1 MQKTITCIHCGD
13 IVFPNPRLKGNQSYC
28 SKKACQNARK
38 LVWYQAKI
46 ASDPEYAQRQQ
57 QCKKSWREKKPANK
71 YQDQYRQTHPDYV
84 KKNREQQKERNR
96 RYRLLA
102 KENASKKIVK
112 IDALSSSSLTNE
124 KSNIYEMKILTP
136 NVSEEIVKIVKIDTL
151 IVQIQPRQGIAPECV
166 P

>member
-1 MQKTITCIHCGD
+1 MQKTITCIHCGA
-13 IVFPNPRLKGNQSYC
+13 IVPANPRLKGNQTYC
-28 SKKACQNARK
+28 NKKACQNVRK
-38 LVWYQAKI
+38 RIWYQGKI
-46 ASDPEYAQRQQ
+46 GSDSDYTQRQK
-57 QCKKSWREKKPANK
+57 QCKKSWRENKPANK
-71 YQDQYRQTHPDYV
+71 YQDLYRQAHPGYV

-96 RYRLLA
+96 KYRLLA

-136 NVSEEIVKIVKIDTL
+136 NVSEKIVKIVKIDTL
-151 IVQIQPRQGIAPECV
+151 IVQIQPRQQIAPECV